1 MKIKKTAS
9 SVLRKIKL
17 KEDFI
22 KPPGI
27 ETNTPIVFHAFLEKI
42 QIISEMSNEKGI
54 ELPDNL
60 VIPKG
65 KYIFSGK
72 TYNLDKEGVYRF
84 VNPGK
89 NNKQRIVFETN
100 HDALLSSIAW
110 IYSHGNKDD
119 EKEYSEILTKA
130 KNEKIFATCGTISNW
145 SIQFLKNNGIKARIV
160 AVLTLEDWNSY
171 DNGHIL
177 IEVFQEKLKKW
188 VLYDID
194 NDAYFTHNGNPLS
207 LLEFTKKV
215 KENNY
220 EINFIAKKNDI
231 DISNFVDKENNYN
244 YSFLIEARFL
254 DEETRRKWYNRVF
267 QVPMI
272 VDEKYSYFFDE
283 NNKSKILSYS
293 SFYQYL
299 EKHTFMKKFYNFD
312 NS

>member
-1 MKIKKTAS
+1 MKK
-9 SVLRKIKL
+9 
-17 KEDFI
+17 DFI

-27 ETNTPIVFHAFLEKI
+27 ETNTPIVFRAFLEKI
-42 QIISEMSNEKGI
+42 QIISEMSNENGI

-72 TYNLDKEGVYRF
+72 TYNLNKEGVYRF

-215 KENNY
+215 KENDY

-272 VDEKYSYFFDE
+272 IDEKYSYFFDE
-283 NNKSKILSYS
+283 NNKTKILSYS

-299 EKHTFMKKFYNFD
+299 EKHKFMKKFYGFD